1 MRGPA
6 RALGGP
12 GRGGAVLSG
21 EGSGSSPEALSL
33 ARERAAARRAGDF
46 ATADA
51 LRARL
56 RALGYLVIDTP
67 DGFQLAPAPPVVAL
81 AGVAELPE
89 RAGVAPT
96 RRASVA
102 VRVEGWPEDL
112 ARCLDSVLTYAPA
125 DVGVLALDEGNVGGA
140 GEVLDGYARAHP
152 ERIEAFHL
160 ERPVGFAAARNALA
174 RADPAGAHLW
184 LDTCV
189 ELTADAVTPL
199 LAALAAPGVVAAGP
213 FGVDVSADWREF
225 RDAQPGAVDALNGY
239 FVAFDRAA
247 LLAVG
252 GVDRRARFYR
262 NADLELSF
270 ALRAA
275 GGTVVMTE
283 DPRVR
288 LHRHRGY
295 LDSDPGV
302 REKES
307 RRNYD
312 RFLARFRGREELRAR
327 PG

>member
-1 MRGPA
+1 M
-6 RALGGP
+6 
-12 GRGGAVLSG
+12 
-21 EGSGSSPEALSL
+21 
-33 ARERAAARRAGDF
+33 ARRAGDF
-46 ATADA
+46 ATADE

-56 RALGYLVIDTP
+56 RALGYLVVDTP
-67 DGFQLAPAPPVVAL
+67 EGFELAPAPPVAAL

-89 RAGVAPT
+89 RAGDPPA
-96 RRASVA
+96 RRASLA
-102 VRVEGWPEDL
+102 VRVDGWPADL
-112 ARCLDSVLTYAPA
+112 ARCLDSVLAYAPA

-140 GEVLDGYARAHP
+140 GEVLDRYARAHP

-160 ERPVGFAAARNALA
+160 ERPVGFAEARNALA
-174 RADPAGAHLW
+174 RADPAGAHVW
-184 LDTCV
+184 LDTAV
-189 ELTADAVTPL
+189 EFTGDAVTGL
-199 LAALAAPGVVAAGP
+199 LTALEVPGVVAVGP

-225 RDAQPGAVDALNGY
+225 RDAEPGPVDALNGY

-262 NADLELSF
+262 NADLELCF

-275 GGTVVMTE
+275 GGSVVMTG
-283 DPRVR
+283 DPAVR

-295 LDSDPGV
+295 ADSDPAL

-327 PG
+327 PR